1 MSMSLGKAEINVTP
15 LIDVLL
21 VLIIIFMVVLPEHS
35 VGLPAVAP
43 QPAPDGAAT
52 LPNDQ
57 DIVISVNQDR
67 SIEINSQ
74 PVTLDHLQ
82 ERLQAIFAARA
93 NKVIFVRGHKDLE
106 FLQIAKVI
114 DIARGAGVFKVG
126 LMAE

>member
-43 QPAPDGAAT
+43 QPAQPGPA
-52 LPNDQ
+52 PPVDQ

-74 PVTLDHLQ
+74 PVTLDHLK
-82 ERLQAIFAARA
+82 ERLQTIFATRA
-93 NKVIFVRGHKDLE
+93 NKVIFVRGHQDLQ
-106 FLQIAKVI
+106 FLEIARVI
-114 DIARGAGVFKVG
+114 DIAKGAGVFKVG
-126 LMAE
+126 LMTE

>member
-35 VGLPAVAP
+35 VGLPAEAP
-43 QPAPDGAAT
+43 QPAPIGGPP

-57 DIVISVNQDR
+57 DIVVSVNQDR

-74 PVTLDHLQ
+74 PVTLDRLQ

-93 NKVIFVRGHKDLE
+93 NKVIFVRGYKDLQ
-106 FLQIAKVI
+106 FLDIARVI

-126 LMAE
+126 LMTE